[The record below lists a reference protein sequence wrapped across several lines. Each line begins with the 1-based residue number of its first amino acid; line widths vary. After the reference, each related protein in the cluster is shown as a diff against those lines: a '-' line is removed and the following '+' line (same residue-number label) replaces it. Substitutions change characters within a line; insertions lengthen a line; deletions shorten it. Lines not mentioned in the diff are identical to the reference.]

1 VLDPDGVRVLAAV
14 LSVGALPI
22 VTCRGLLVLLG
33 VVTDVSVGILDA
45 LGMPDDLPAGL
56 AGETNPVGV
65 LGLDPPVPFCV
76 LRNDDP
82 AEGTRLEVGVLRGI
96 LEGVPSSVL
105 SRERLE
111 PCLDGGL
118 LPGLLPVL
126 DAGLELD
133 LDPPGVSV
141 DLYDDGFRGVRKVAL
156 SLSDSE
162 SGVPADNEDLVVRG
176 RLPIGT
182 DRAERSRTLVIGP

>member
-1 VLDPDGVRVLAAV
+1 
-14 LSVGALPI
+14 
-22 VTCRGLLVLLG
+22 
-33 VVTDVSVGILDA
+33 
-45 LGMPDDLPAGL
+45 
-56 AGETNPVGV
+56 
-65 LGLDPPVPFCV
+65 VPFCV

-182 DRAERSRTLVIGP
+182 DRAERSRT